1 MELPL
6 HPGKCYILLPLI
18 PKLVSLN
25 LLWHFQNLDESKQLE
40 SKALESLLLVLP
52 LMVSG
57 YLGTMSDKTFRR
69 YKLMTQS
76 PAYTEQPELPA
87 HREGQPDGTDRPEA
101 METHLV
107 QEWLCM

>member
-1 MELPL
+1 M
-6 HPGKCYILLPLI
+6 HPGKYYILLQLI
-18 PKLVSLN
+18 LELVSLS
-25 LLWHFQNLDESKQLE
+25 LCRHLQNLDESKQLE
-40 SKALESLLLVLP
+40 SKALESLLLVLH

-57 YLGTMSDKTFRR
+57 SPGSMSDDNTSQR

-76 PAYTEQPELPA
+76 PAYAEQPGLLA
-87 HREGQPDGTDRPEA
+87 HREGQPDGTNRPEA